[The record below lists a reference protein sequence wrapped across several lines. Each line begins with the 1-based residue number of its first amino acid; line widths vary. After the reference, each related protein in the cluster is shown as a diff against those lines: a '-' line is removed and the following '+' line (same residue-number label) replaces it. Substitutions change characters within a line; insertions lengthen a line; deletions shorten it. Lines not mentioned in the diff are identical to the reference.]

1 MVNQFL
7 ARGLV
12 SGWGLHLLW
21 TAVAGAGIG
30 WLYVH
35 RDTSWA
41 RRAVVAALALCVPGP
56 VPPGRSVAC
65 SAARP
70 NWP

>member
-1 MVNQFL
+1 VVNQFL

-30 WLYVH
+30 WL
-35 RDTSWA
+35 
-41 RRAVVAALALCVPGP
+41 
-56 VPPGRSVAC
+56 
-65 SAARP
+65 
-70 NWP
+70 